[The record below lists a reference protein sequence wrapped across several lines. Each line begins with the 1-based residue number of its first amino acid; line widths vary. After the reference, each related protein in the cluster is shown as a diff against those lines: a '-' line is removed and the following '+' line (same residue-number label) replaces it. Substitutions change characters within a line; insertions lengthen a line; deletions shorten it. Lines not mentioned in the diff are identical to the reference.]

1 MNEHSFVKSIHRKI
15 PAVVHKW
22 KIHDTYAG
30 GVPDAFYSGPNGVLF
45 IEYKYIKNL
54 PKRNTTTLKHTLSKL
69 QIQWLNRVSEGAKVA
84 VVIGVEDTA
93 IIITSAFGEEITKQ
107 QYLEKCVDRHA
118 VSKWIYSELY
128 G

>member
-1 MNEHSFVKSIHRKI
+1 MNEHGFVKSIHNKLSSE
-15 PAVVHKW
+15 VHKW